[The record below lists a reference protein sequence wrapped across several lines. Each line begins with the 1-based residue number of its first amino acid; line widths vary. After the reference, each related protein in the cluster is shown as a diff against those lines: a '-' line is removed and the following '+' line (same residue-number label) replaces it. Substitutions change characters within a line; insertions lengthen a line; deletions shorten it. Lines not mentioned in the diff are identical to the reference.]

1 MQDGQSLIFS
11 YSKLWCMIGF
21 PHFKQ
26 ASFKKCNL
34 LKQSLHIE
42 YVLVSFIGLS
52 QIMHEI
58 FLGYI
63 KSNIVSLKD
72 LSIDFISSIFFISF
86 IYILFI
92 FILLSKSSLLS
103 ITLLL
108 SWL

>member
-1 MQDGQSLIFS
+1 
-11 YSKLWCMIGF
+11 MIGF

-63 KSNIVSLKD
+63 KSSIVSLKD

-92 FILLSKSSLLS
+92 FMLLSKSVRKWANKKSPVASCDRALSNLLY
-103 ITLLL
+103 L
-108 SWL
+108 

>member
-26 ASFKKCNL
+26 VSFKKCNL

-63 KSNIVSLKD
+63 KSSIVSLKD

-92 FILLSKSSLLS
+92 FINPHYF
-103 ITLLL
+103 LLL
-108 SWL
+108 YY

>member
-42 YVLVSFIGLS
+42 YVLVSFIGLLNLHVYLLKF
-52 QIMHEI
+52 IC
-58 FLGYI
+58 
-63 KSNIVSLKD
+63 KSVAD
-72 LSIDFISSIFFISF
+72 
-86 IYILFI
+86 
-92 FILLSKSSLLS
+92 ILLFC
-103 ITLLL
+103 
-108 SWL
+108 